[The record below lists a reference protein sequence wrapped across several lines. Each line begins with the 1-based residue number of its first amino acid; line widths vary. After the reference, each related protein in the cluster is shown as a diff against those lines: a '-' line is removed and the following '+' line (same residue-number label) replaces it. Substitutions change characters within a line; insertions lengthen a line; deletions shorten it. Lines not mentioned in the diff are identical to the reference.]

1 MEKEIYIHY
10 GSKGFDQNLFKERRY
25 MLSNKPDQGLW
36 ASKINDEFGW
46 RKWCEKRKYELDLLK
61 QSFKF
66 TISENAKIMQI
77 KGVEVSDELKHY
89 INNGAIGTYLFGLYI
104 SREGDQKMIDQKMI
118 DFDRMIKD
126 GYDGIEF
133 TITETPFW
141 NNETDTRNIL
151 WDMMYG
157 WDCNSI
163 VIFNPDIIEEIDK

>member
-10 GSKGFDQNLFKERRY
+10 GSKGFNQNLFRERRS
-25 MLSNKPDQGLW
+25 MLSNKPNCGLW
-36 ASKINDEFGW
+36 ASKLNDEFGW
-46 RKWCEKRKYELDLLK
+46 KEWCEQEGYRLDRLIE
-61 QSFKF
+61 SFKF

-77 KGVEVSDELKHY
+77 KGVGVPDELKPY
-89 INNGAIGTYLFGLYI
+89 INNGSIQVSLFGL
-104 SREGDQKMIDQKMI
+104 SFFREGYQKMI
-118 DFDRMIKD
+118 DFDRMIED

-141 NNETDTRNIL
+141 NNEAESHNVL

-163 VIFNPDIIEEIDK
+163 VIFNADVIEELDK

>member
-10 GSKGFDQNLFKERRY
+10 GSKEFNQNLFRERRS

-46 RKWCEKRKYELDLLK
+46 REWCEQEEYRLDLLM

-77 KGVEVSDELKHY
+77 KGLEVSDELKHY
-89 INNGAIGTYLFGLYI
+89 INNGPIRASLFGLCFY
-104 SREGDQKMIDQKMI
+104 RNGDQKMI

-141 NNETDTRNIL
+141 NNETNSHNIL